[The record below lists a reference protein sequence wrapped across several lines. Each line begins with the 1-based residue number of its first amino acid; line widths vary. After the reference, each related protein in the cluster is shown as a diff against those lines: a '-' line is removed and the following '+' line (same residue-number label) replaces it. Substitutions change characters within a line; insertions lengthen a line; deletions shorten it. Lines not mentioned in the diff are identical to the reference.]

1 MRIDPKH
8 ANIGEAARA
17 YVRNGGISIAQAY
30 LKHSLVPLSD
40 LLAHLPAT
48 GTILDLGCGE
58 GILANLVARA
68 MPGCN
73 IIGHDLDARRIHIA
87 QKNRQNNASFECA
100 DIFNLPDSRPVDG
113 IILNDVV
120 HHHGFSRHRAILSI
134 ALRLLRP
141 GGSLVLKEVD
151 AADKPDLMM
160 TRFFD
165 TRLYPQDTLC
175 FRTTH
180 DWLSLLHRMGV
191 EDVEI
196 VQVRHPW
203 PASRT
208 VFYAK
213 RPSDPSWDADERRLV
228 AIGNANRTAGKD
240 TTTVLITGA
249 TGFVGGH
256 LTRQLL
262 CKGLGGKKVRL
273 LLLAREPG
281 RVREDL
287 AARAVILPGDLN
299 DLPCLRR
306 ALNGVDYVFHLAA
319 EVKIAGD
326 KSILWRTNYQ
336 GTVDL
341 IEALRGLQVKRLVYA
356 STMGA
361 VDRAPS
367 DPCNSPLDESV
378 PPHPL
383 SEYGRTKLKAE
394 EAVISSGLPFS
405 VVRVAWGYGSGMT
418 PDTHV
423 RYLVQGVGDGK
434 LFSRFNF
441 PGKVSILAVDDLV
454 DALIL
459 VAERDEARN
468 QIFYASDGRALS
480 LGELFRRAGS
490 VIGRRA
496 AFIGIPGP
504 ISATARAIR
513 RFLPLQLQ
521 NLNSHVLWVD
531 NSKLVAL
538 GFKPKV
544 EQRQGLSF
552 LAQDLG
558 LIPHSD
564 RRLISMVT
572 GAASGIGLALA
583 EQLHHEGHHLLLADI
598 DEPALSSVAARL
610 ETEYLALDLSRAS
623 SVEIIVR
630 YLEERSLQLDWLI
643 NCAGVGARGAVADI
657 DDSREDLVIQ
667 LNSKAVIRLSRLAIR
682 HFRAP
687 GRGTLINIAS
697 SAGFQ
702 PLPFMAVYA
711 ASKSFVQTYTRSLA
725 GEVREQPGIHVMLVN
740 PSGTATAFQGVA
752 GVKTNPGEKLMAPQE
767 VARRIVAASYARK
780 LELTIGPRGQTMR
793 LLARLLPVR
802 LQVRMWAKLMN
813 SLR

>member
-1 MRIDPKH
+1 M
-8 ANIGEAARA
+8 ATGQVNIVEAARA

-30 LKHSLVPLSD
+30 LKHSLVPLPD
-40 LLAHLPAT
+40 LIGHLPNK

-58 GILANLVARA
+58 GILTNLVARSL
-68 MPGCN
+68 PDCN
-73 IIGHDLDARRIHIA
+73 VVGYDLDVRRIEIA
-87 QKNRQNNASFECA
+87 SKNSAGNASFERG
-100 DIFNLPDSRPVDG
+100 DIFNLPERQPVDG
-113 IILNDVV
+113 IIINDVV
-120 HHHGFSRHRAILSI
+120 HHHLFSRHRVILSI
-134 ALRLLRP
+134 ALRMLRP

-151 AADKPDLMM
+151 ALDKPDLIM

-165 TRLYPQDTLC
+165 SRLYPQDTLC
-175 FRTTH
+175 FRTAP
-180 DWLSLLHRMGV
+180 DWLSLLRRLGV
-191 EDVEI
+191 KDVT
-196 VQVRHPW
+196 VRRVKHLW

-208 VFYAK
+208 LFFIK
-213 RPSDPSWDADERRLV
+213 RPVDADLNIDV
-228 AIGNANRTAGKD
+228 HWLAAIGAANYATD
-240 TTTVLITGA
+240 TNTTTVFVTGA
-249 TGFVGGH
+249 SGFVGGH
-256 LTRQLL
+256 LARYLL
-262 CKGLGGKKVRL
+262 NHGLGGKKIRL
-273 LLLAREPG
+273 ILLARDRY
-281 RVREDL
+281 RVPADI
-287 AARAVILPGDLN
+287 AAKAFILLGDLN
-299 DLPCLRR
+299 DLPSVR
-306 ALNGVDYVFHLAA
+306 AALAGVDYVFHLAA

-326 KSILWRTNYQ
+326 KSILWRTNYG

-367 DPCNSPLDESV
+367 DPCNSPLDESA

-383 SEYGRTKLKAE
+383 SEYGQTKLKAE

-405 VVRVAWGYGSGMT
+405 IVRIAWGYGSGMT

-454 DALIL
+454 NALIL
-459 VAERDEARN
+459 VADRDEARN
-468 QIFYASDGRALS
+468 QIYYASDGRALS
-480 LGELFRRAGS
+480 LGDLFRRAGS

-496 AFIGIPGP
+496 AFIGIPIA
-504 ISATARAIR
+504 ISAIARAAR

-544 EQRQGLSF
+544 AQRQGLSF
-552 LAQDLG
+552 LAQDIG

-564 RRLISMVT
+564 RRLISLVT

-583 EQLHHEGHHLLLADI
+583 EQLHHEGHRLLLVDI
-598 DEPALSSVAARL
+598 DEPALSSAAARL
-610 ETEYLALDLSRAS
+610 EAEYLALDLSRAS
-623 SVEIIVR
+623 SIEAIDR
-630 YLEERSLQLDWLI
+630 FLAERSLQLDWLI
-643 NCAGVGARGAVADI
+643 NCAGVGVRGAVADI
-657 DDSREDLVIQ
+657 DGGREDLVIQ
-667 LNSKAVIRLSRLAIR
+667 LNSEAVIRLSRLAIR
-682 HFRAP
+682 HFRAA

-725 GEVREQPGIHVMLVN
+725 GEIREQPGVQVMLVN
-740 PSGTATAFQGVA
+740 PSGTATAFQRVA
-752 GVKTNPGEKLMAPQE
+752 GVKTSPWEKQMAPQD
-767 VARRIVAASYARK
+767 VARRIVSASYERK
-780 LELTIGPRGQTMR
+780 LELTIGRRAQAMQ
-793 LLARLLPVR
+793 LLARFLPIR
-802 LQVRMWAKLMN
+802 IQVLMWAKLMN